1 VRFFRLW
8 VVKKTRSVG
17 FLLSLVIGSLI
28 VILLSVFAVM
38 AKGALER
45 AQENAKVASIVAAL
59 HNVVEA
65 REALRTEQGI
75 INTALAE
82 PRVTDAQQRRWFVGL
97 HSRSNVLVHSI
108 ERRVRLLPGGQG
120 PLLTAI
126 SQARLSY
133 DKVFASALD
142 ATMLPGDR
150 RPADMDRRMLGS
162 LFRLVAAID
171 AQAAP
176 LAQHVAGSGPFM
188 SEMMRISDIAWRM
201 RASAGDDRRIM
212 SRLIQAQRAPT
223 FTELQHLW
231 TVTGEIDAP
240 WESILSA
247 AEQPNF
253 PADIKAA
260 IRDADRAYFKG
271 YRARRG
277 EIIEDLTLGHR
288 VDLNRVEWL
297 ESTTPALNSLMQ
309 ISKVA
314 LDNSDRFA
322 GIQASSAKYQLWM
335 AIVLM
340 LVSAG
345 LAFYAARVVT
355 RRVIAPLRQITG
367 ALQTLGDHAGL
378 QTLQYNARDDEI
390 GQFARALQT
399 FQKSAAERQ
408 RLKNDVLRSQLA
420 QEAAESASRTKSEFL
435 TNMSHELRTPLN
447 AVIGFSDLMLH
458 KVHGPLS
465 DKYQSYATLIHEAG
479 NHLLNLVSDILDLAK
494 IEAGRF
500 QPDFRDVELREALEN
515 CVALVRR
522 KADEKQ
528 VRLTAS
534 LPEGPVMVEA
544 DTRACKQIVLN
555 LLSNAVKFTRADGV
569 VEISLRADDETVE
582 IAVRDNGI
590 GIPAHVLPRLGKAF
604 EQASN
609 DPMLAREGTGLGLA
623 LVQALV
629 REHGGELDIQSQ
641 ENAGTRVRVVLP
653 RRQPARIAA

>member
-1 VRFFRLW
+1 M
-8 VVKKTRSVG
+8 
-17 FLLSLVIGSLI
+17 
-28 VILLSVFAVM
+28 ILLSVFAVM
-38 AKGALER
+38 AKGAFER
-45 AQENAKVASIVAAL
+45 AHENARVASLVAAL
-59 HNVVEA
+59 HNVVAA

-75 INTALAE
+75 INTALSE
-82 PRVTDAQQRRWFVGL
+82 PKVTDAHQRRWFVGL
-97 HSRSNVLVHSI
+97 HSRSNVLVHAI
-108 ERRVRLLPGGQG
+108 ERRVQRLPGGQG
-120 PLLTAI
+120 PLLTRI
-126 SQARLSY
+126 SETRLAY
-133 DKVFASALD
+133 DRVFARALD
-142 ATMLPGDR
+142 ATMVPGDR
-150 RPADMDRRMLGS
+150 RPADMDRQLLGS

-176 LAQHVAGSGPFM
+176 LTQHVAGSGPFM
-188 SEMMRISDIAWRM
+188 SEMMRISDIAWRL
-201 RASAGDDRRIM
+201 RATAGDDRRIM
-212 SRLIQAQRAPT
+212 SRLIQAGRAPT
-223 FTELQHLW
+223 TKELQSLW

-240 WESILSA
+240 WESILVA

-260 IRDADRAYFKG
+260 IRHADRAYFG
-271 YRARRG
+271 EYRARRAA
-277 EIIEDLTLGHR
+277 IIKDLTLGQK
-288 VDLNRVEWL
+288 VDLGRVEWL
-297 ESTTPALNSLMQ
+297 ESTTPALNSLME

-322 GIQASSAKYQLWM
+322 GIQASRARHQLWA

-340 LVSAG
+340 LLSAG

-355 RRVIAPLRQITG
+355 RRVIEPLRQITG

-390 GQFARALQT
+390 GQFSRALQT

-500 QPDFRDVELREALEN
+500 QPDFREVELREALEN
-515 CVALVRR
+515 CVALVQR

-528 VRLTAS
+528 VTLTAS

-569 VEISLRADDETVE
+569 VEISLRAEGEKVE

-590 GIPAHVLPRLGKAF
+590 GIPASVLPRLGKAF
-604 EQASN
+604 EQANN

-641 ENAGTRVRVVLP
+641 ENAGTRVCVILP
-653 RRQPARIAA
+653 RRQRARIAA